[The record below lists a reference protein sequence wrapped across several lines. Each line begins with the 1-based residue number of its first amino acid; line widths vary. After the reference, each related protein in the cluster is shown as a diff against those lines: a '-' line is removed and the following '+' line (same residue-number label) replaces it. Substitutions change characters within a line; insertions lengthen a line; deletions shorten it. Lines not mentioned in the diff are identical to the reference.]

1 MRMADFD
8 AFMSVKQIGASDVAL
23 KWDSLVTKVK
33 IIRPGI
39 QTNFGKKLKLGDLHL
54 IIALTWL
61 QKFLV
66 VMSSLPSIAWNIWPC
81 ADVTNAPFAFVYF
94 TFLRMPNLF
103 LLTLS
108 NMASG
113 KLELQKKEL
122 TFFLQVYWQKSF
134 NNINGFFVEVR
145 WAKKSLN
152 AHWLVFV
159 LDDGKQWTHK

>member
-1 MRMADFD
+1 
-8 AFMSVKQIGASDVAL
+8 
-23 KWDSLVTKVK
+23 
-33 IIRPGI
+33 
-39 QTNFGKKLKLGDLHL
+39 
-54 IIALTWL
+54 
-61 QKFLV
+61 
-66 VMSSLPSIAWNIWPC
+66 
-81 ADVTNAPFAFVYF
+81 
-94 TFLRMPNLF
+94 MPNLF